1 MTNELPYWTACLY
14 GLLGAGAILL
24 GGGLVAKGRLNAGR
38 PHPVLT
44 GMGAGFLIA
53 LGALS
58 ALPEAYARSGSV
70 LHTLVPALLAFAF
83 VLFVH
88 RLGHRGHGAESA
100 THGHH
105 GAHAGLSTYDARLVV
120 AGLALHALLDGVAVS
135 AALADRRELGIFVA
149 VFIVLHKAPEGAAA
163 AALIYASGGKPRA
176 VQLGV
181 VALAIASA
189 VGALTIIAVG
199 PMLTAALSVA
209 AGVTSG
215 VGVGVAG
222 HLVKHRTRG
231 AYVGLAA
238 GMLLFVLCDAL
249 LHA

>member
-1 MTNELPYWTACLY
+1 MTDELPYWTACLY
-14 GLLGAGAILL
+14 GVLGAAAIVL
-24 GGGLVAKGRLNAGR
+24 GGGLVAKGRLNAER
-38 PHPVLT
+38 PHAVLT

-58 ALPEAYARSGSV
+58 ALPEAYARSNS
-70 LHTLVPALLAFAF
+70 LFATLGPALAAF
-83 VLFVH
+83 VFVLIVH
-88 RLGHRGHGAESA
+88 RLGHRPEPA

-105 GAHAGLSTYDARLVV
+105 GAHAGLSQYDARLVV

-163 AALIYASGGKPRA
+163 AALIYASGGKPRS
-176 VQLGV
+176 VKIGV
-181 VALAIASA
+181 LSLAAASA
-189 VGALTIIAVG
+189 IGALTIIAVG

-215 VGVGVAG
+215 VGVGIAG
-222 HLVKHRTRG
+222 HLVKHRARG
-231 AYVGLAA
+231 AYLGLASGA
-238 GMLLFVLCDAL
+238 LLFVLCDAL